1 MSLRV
6 EYAQKTLRDRIVL
19 NGVGVHSG
27 KPVSMSLC
35 PADADTGIVFVR
47 TNMPGA
53 ADVEIPAVAASVSGT
68 QLCTILG
75 DPTGA
80 FVATVEHLMA
90 ALSALGIDNLSVEID
105 GPEVP
110 VMDGSSESYVDAIDE
125 IGLEVQKANRRFI
138 RVVKPIR
145 IEDGDAYAEF
155 RPYEGRRF
163 DTVVD
168 YDCPVIGR
176 QDLDIELTASSFR
189 REICRARTFGYM
201 RDVKRL
207 WEAGYALGSSL
218 ENSVVIGDEG
228 IINPEGLRYSNEF
241 VRHKLLDAIG
251 DLALAGAPIL
261 GLYRSYKGGHRI
273 NAAALSALLA
283 DKTAYKVV
291 TFGEE
296 RIERSE
302 GLAEIL
308 PGLMAAAYAPERS

>member
-6 EYAQKTLRDRIVL
+6 EYAQKTLRDRVTL
-19 NGVGVHSG
+19 NGIGVHSG

-35 PADADTGIVFVR
+35 PADAGTGIVFVR
-47 TNMPGA
+47 TNVPGA

-90 ALSALGIDNLSVEID
+90 ALSALGVDNLSVEID

-110 VMDGSSESYVDAIDE
+110 VMDGSSEAYVDVIDE
-125 IGLEVQKANRRFI
+125 IGLEVQNAKRRFI

-145 IEDGDAYAEF
+145 IEDGGAFAEF

-163 DTVVD
+163 DTVID
-168 YDCPVIGR
+168 YDCPIIGR
-176 QDLDIELTASSFR
+176 QELDIELTASSFR
-189 REICRARTFGYM
+189 RDICRARTFGYM
-201 RDVKRL
+201 RDVEQL
-207 WEAGYALGSSL
+207 WKAGYALGSSL

-228 IINPEGLRYSNEF
+228 IVNPEGTRYRDEF

-261 GLYRSYKGGHRI
+261 GLYRSYKGGHRV
-273 NAAALSALLA
+273 NAMALAALLA
-283 DKTAYKVV
+283 DKSAYKVV
-291 TFGEE
+291 TLGDE
-296 RIERSE
+296 RVERSE
-302 GLAEIL
+302 RQADFL
-308 PGLMAAAYAPERS
+308 PGLVAAAYAPERS